1 MKRSNNAKVRTGKVR
16 IRRGGRVYTIP
27 VENGVVPLWA
37 LAQRFQ
43 ELGTVD
49 DLDSDSSIVLPSG
62 CTPEELIEWWVDPS
76 SCDIQGVDTRDSPI
90 YDVSSVPKSKRSAQ
104 RRMAV
109 IADPEEARRIRRILS
124 ESFTA
129 EELETMAS
137 NGSVVI
143 RSVPDCGDA
152 TGCYYR
158 RQDGVE
164 IPLIVLE
171 KRTTPDGV
179 VHEMV
184 HHLRA
189 VDTSRHG
196 VLRTAFPTD
205 SDGKMSARF
214 GRMSR
219 RQRDKVVEQ
228 EERAT
233 VAETIARTGSDP
245 VQSGYYDG
253 VKGKNPRAAYVQ
265 DLHTVTG
272 SDPRKSESEI
282 PKLKGKAARV
292 AVSRGYEYT
301 NIARSAILSRS
312 VKKR

>member
-1 MKRSNNAKVRTGKVR
+1 MRRSKHAEARTGKVR
-16 IRRGGRVYTIP
+16 VRRGGRIYTIP

-43 ELGTVD
+43 ELGAVD

-76 SCDIQGVDTRDSPI
+76 SCDIQGVDTRDSPM

-129 EELETMAS
+129 EELEVMAS

-171 KRTTPDGV
+171 RRTTPDGV

-189 VDTSRHG
+189 VDRSRHG

-205 SDGKMSARF
+205 ADGRMSSRF
-214 GRMSR
+214 RTMSR
-219 RQRDKVVEQ
+219 RQRDRVVEE

-233 VAETIARTGSDP
+233 VAETIARTGVDP

-253 VKGKNPRAAYVQ
+253 VRGTDPREAYVDDVYAITGTERGKPKSEVPRLKGRAA
-265 DLHTVTG
+265 
-272 SDPRKSESEI
+272 K
-282 PKLKGKAARV
+282 V
-292 AVSRGYEYT
+292 AVARGYEYT
-301 NIARSAILSRS
+301 NIARASILSRS

>member
-1 MKRSNNAKVRTGKVR
+1 MQRSKSPKTRTGKVR
-16 IRRGGRVYTIP
+16 VRRGGRIYTIP

-76 SCDIQGVDTRDSPI
+76 SCDIQGVDTRDSPM
-90 YDVSSVPKSKRSAQ
+90 YDVSSVPRSKRAAQ
-104 RRMAV
+104 RKMAV

-124 ESFTA
+124 ESFTTQ
-129 EELETMAS
+129 ELETMAAD
-137 NGSVVI
+137 GSVVI
-143 RSVPDCGDA
+143 RAVPYCGDA

-171 KRTTPDGV
+171 RKTTPDGV
-179 VHEMV
+179 VHEFV

-196 VLRTAFPTD
+196 MLRTSFPTD
-205 SDGKMSARF
+205 ADGRLSSRF
-214 GRMSR
+214 GKMSR
-219 RQRDKVVEQ
+219 RQRERIVEQ

-245 VQSGYYDG
+245 VHSGYYDR
-253 VKGKNPRAAYVQ
+253 VEGKNPRKAYVE

-272 SDPRKSESEI
+272 TDPKKPESEI
-282 PKLKGKAARV
+282 PRLKGKAARV
-292 AVSRGYEYT
+292 ASSHGYEYT
-301 NIARSAILSRS
+301 NIARTSILSRS

>member
-1 MKRSNNAKVRTGKVR
+1 MFRSENAKARTGKVR
-16 IRRGGRVYTIP
+16 VRRGGRIYTIP

-43 ELGTVD
+43 QLGTVD
-49 DLDSDSSIVLPSG
+49 DLDSDSSVVLPSG

-76 SCDIQGVDTRDSPI
+76 SCDIEGVDTKDSPM
-90 YDVSSVPKSKRSAQ
+90 YDVSSVPPSKRSAQ

-137 NGSVVI
+137 NGSVVV

-171 KRTTPDGV
+171 RKTTPDGV
-179 VHEMV
+179 VHEFV
-184 HHLRA
+184 HHIRA
-189 VDTSRHG
+189 VDKSRHG
-196 VLRTAFPTD
+196 RMRTAFPTD
-205 SDGKMSARF
+205 ADGRLSPRF
-214 GRMSR
+214 GRMPR
-219 RQRDKVVEQ
+219 RQRDRIVEE

-233 VAETIARTGSDP
+233 VAETIARTGIDP

-253 VKGKNPRAAYVQ
+253 VRGRNPRDAYV
-265 DLHTVTG
+265 DDVYAITG
-272 SDPRKSESEI
+272 TDRRKPQSEVPR
-282 PKLKGKAARV
+282 LKGKAARV

>member
-1 MKRSNNAKVRTGKVR
+1 MIRSKNVGSRTGKVR
-16 IRRGGRVYTIP
+16 IRRGGRIYTIP

-49 DLDSDSSIVLPSG
+49 DLDSDSSVVLPSG

-76 SCDIQGVDTRDSPI
+76 SCDIQGVDTRDSPM

-109 IADPEEARRIRRILS
+109 IADPDEARRIRRILS

-171 KRTTPDGV
+171 RRTTPDGV

-205 SDGKMSARF
+205 SDGRMSSRF

-253 VKGKNPRAAYVQ
+253 VKGKNPRTAYVE

-272 SDPRKSESEI
+272 TDPKKPESQI
-282 PKLKGKAARV
+282 PRLKGKAAKV